1 MLHPLA
7 LDDPSCRL
15 STSAP
20 VVTEAPDGK
29 YSISISAPGV
39 SPHDLDISISDGR
52 LTVRGSTSTAA
63 HTHFVNYSVA
73 LAADLDTEEAVAEG
87 ADGIVTITVPKKDAE
102 ATRIEVFT
110 DEESTESSEDDEHTD
125 EPACPYKLTVV
136 AAGIAAADL
145 DVRAERGVLTVR
157 GETKRT
163 GARIAR
169 CFKLPRDADAN
180 GATAVH
186 RDGVL
191 TLSVPKTAAAE
202 PRRLVVGAPVVGEE

>member
-7 LDDPSCRL
+7 LDGPSCRL

-29 YSISISAPGV
+29 YSVSISAPGV
-39 SPHDLDISISDGR
+39 STHDLEVDVIEGR

-63 HTHFVNYSVA
+63 HTHFVNYEVA
-73 LAADLDTEEAVAEG
+73 LPADADAEEAVAEG
-87 ADGIVTITVPKKDAE
+87 ADGIVTITVPKKATE
-102 ATRIEVFT
+102 ATRIE
-110 DEESTESSEDDEHTD
+110 ESTDGESAEDGEAT
-125 EPACPYKLTVV
+125 EKPARPYKLTVV